1 MVICEQTDCR
11 RRRAM
16 DIATVLLTY
25 NRSYHTGEVINALSQ
40 NTVLPKT
47 LYIFQD
53 GLRKE
58 EHRAEWEKV
67 NRLIREADFCPTT
80 LYVSD
85 TNKGVANSVISGVG
99 HALSRHDAVIVIEDD
114 CVPAVNFMRFMEQC
128 LEKYREDERVWCVG
142 GFNDPIEVERDIY
155 DVYGCGRTSSWGWG
169 TWKDRWRRFSFDN
182 DILKRLKRDEK
193 KSGALATW
201 GNDCGQML
209 LSNVAGKGDIWDVYW
224 SLLMLEAGG
233 ICVLPYESLVRNIGL
248 DGTGTHCGASDKFRV
263 NVSND
268 KKEKFLLPDSIGI
281 RRETERAYVDLYGSY
296 TAINT
301 EGAEKENVI
310 IYGMGKFFRQHEKEL
325 NERYYVKAFIDRR
338 ETGWYAGKK
347 FIEVN
352 EIGKYEY
359 EKVIIMVLNV
369 NECFRIIQELT
380 RVGVGAEKIML
391 GQALFGI
398 YGEVFDTISV
408 LPDGMLSLEL
418 DGAMV
423 KVGTKDEFD
432 DVYEVFGNQR
442 YNYHI
447 NNGKRDVILDVGA
460 RTKASS
466 FYFRGRENVEKVYE
480 YEPDVEEV
488 GAVIDKYH
496 FHYNVVLVTGL
507 GERAWEMMKRLS
519 RDAMLDKAALVM
531 LKCRHEKMEDMREIL
546 KKSGFSWQIT
556 RDGDMDF
563 VYAYR

>member
-1 MVICEQTDCR
+1 M
-11 RRRAM
+11 
-16 DIATVLLTY
+16 
-25 NRSYHTGEVINALSQ
+25 
-40 NTVLPKT
+40 
-47 LYIFQD
+47 
-53 GLRKE
+53 
-58 EHRAEWEKV
+58 
-67 NRLIREADFCPTT
+67 
-80 LYVSD
+80 
-85 TNKGVANSVISGVG
+85 
-99 HALSRHDAVIVIEDD
+99 
-114 CVPAVNFMRFMEQC
+114 PAVNFMRFMEQC

-496 FHYNVVLVTGL
+496 FHYNVVLVMGL

-531 LKCRHEKMEDMREIL
+531 LKGRHEKMEDMREIL

>member
-1 MVICEQTDCR
+1 
-11 RRRAM
+11 M

-391 GQALFGI
+391 GQAMFGI

>member
-1 MVICEQTDCR
+1 
-11 RRRAM
+11 M

-496 FHYNVVLVTGL
+496 FHYNVVLVMGL

>member
-1 MVICEQTDCR
+1 
-11 RRRAM
+11 M

-338 ETGWYAGKK
+338 EMGWYAGKK

-556 RDGDMDF
+556 RECDMDF

>member
-1 MVICEQTDCR
+1 
-11 RRRAM
+11 M

-201 GNDCGQML
+201 GNDCEQML

-556 RDGDMDF
+556 RECDMDF

>member
-1 MVICEQTDCR
+1 
-11 RRRAM
+11 M

-201 GNDCGQML
+201 GNDCEQML

-359 EKVIIMVLNV
+359 EKVIIMVLSV
-369 NECFRIIQELT
+369 NECFRIIQELI

-391 GQALFGI
+391 GQGLFGI

-408 LPDGMLSLEL
+408 LPDGMLSVEL
-418 DGAMV
+418 DGTMV

-460 RTKASS
+460 RTKALS

>member
-1 MVICEQTDCR
+1 
-11 RRRAM
+11 M

-268 KKEKFLLPDSIGI
+268 SF
-281 RRETERAYVDLYGSY
+281 
-296 TAINT
+296 
-301 EGAEKENVI
+301 
-310 IYGMGKFFRQHEKEL
+310 
-325 NERYYVKAFIDRR
+325 
-338 ETGWYAGKK
+338 
-347 FIEVN
+347 
-352 EIGKYEY
+352 
-359 EKVIIMVLNV
+359 
-369 NECFRIIQELT
+369 CRIP
-380 RVGVGAEKIML
+380 L
-391 GQALFGI
+391 G
-398 YGEVFDTISV
+398 
-408 LPDGMLSLEL
+408 
-418 DGAMV
+418 
-423 KVGTKDEFD
+423 
-432 DVYEVFGNQR
+432 
-442 YNYHI
+442 
-447 NNGKRDVILDVGA
+447 
-460 RTKASS
+460 
-466 FYFRGRENVEKVYE
+466 
-480 YEPDVEEV
+480 
-488 GAVIDKYH
+488 
-496 FHYNVVLVTGL
+496 
-507 GERAWEMMKRLS
+507 
-519 RDAMLDKAALVM
+519 
-531 LKCRHEKMEDMREIL
+531 
-546 KKSGFSWQIT
+546 
-556 RDGDMDF
+556 
-563 VYAYR
+563 

>member
-1 MVICEQTDCR
+1 
-11 RRRAM
+11 M

-201 GNDCGQML
+201 GNDCEQML

>member
-1 MVICEQTDCR
+1 
-11 RRRAM
+11 M

-496 FHYNVVLVTGL
+496 FHYNVVLVMGL

-531 LKCRHEKMEDMREIL
+531 LKGRHEKMEDMREIL

>member
-1 MVICEQTDCR
+1 
-11 RRRAM
+11 M

-325 NERYYVKAFIDRR
+325 IERYYVKAFIDRR

>member
-1 MVICEQTDCR
+1 
-11 RRRAM
+11 M

-114 CVPAVNFMRFMEQC
+114 CVPTVNFMRFMEQC

-531 LKCRHEKMEDMREIL
+531 LKGRHEKMEDMREIL

>member
-1 MVICEQTDCR
+1 
-11 RRRAM
+11 M

-531 LKCRHEKMEDMREIL
+531 LKGRHEKMEDMREIL

>member
-1 MVICEQTDCR
+1 
-11 RRRAM
+11 M

-359 EKVIIMVLNV
+359 EKVIIMVLSV
-369 NECFRIIQELT
+369 NECFRIIQELI

-391 GQALFGI
+391 GQGLFGI

-408 LPDGMLSLEL
+408 LPDGMLSVEL
-418 DGAMV
+418 DGTMV

>member
-1 MVICEQTDCR
+1 
-11 RRRAM
+11 M

>member
-1 MVICEQTDCR
+1 
-11 RRRAM
+11 M

-556 RDGDMDF
+556 RECDMDF